1 LISRP
6 FRWSKRKAESNLRKH
21 EVSFEEA
28 TTAFDDPLFVA
39 FGDPDHSDEENRF
52 ILMGES
58 SGRRLLVISCTE
70 QPECIRLI
78 NARQAT
84 RRERNIYEE
93 EI

>member
-28 TTAFDDPLFVA
+28 RTAFDDPLFVV
-39 FGDPDHSDEENRF
+39 FSDPDHSDQEDRL

-58 SGRRLLVISCTE
+58 SERRLLVISYTE
-70 QPECIRLI
+70 RPECIRLI
-78 NARQAT
+78 NARKAT
-84 RRERNIYEE
+84 RRERNAYEE